1 MSSVVYFPVMK
12 GMGAITP
19 SRFDIKWIAVSG
31 SPSRFH
37 GYFELNE
44 FDDSMTFGPP
54 PPPIPNDP
62 YNKMT
67 TTQNVRAAMIFP
79 VVYWAS
85 AEYSITVQL
94 WRNQAGSSVWLGRP
108 IILPGWCTWF
118 ANQ

>member
-1 MSSVVYFPVMK
+1 MK
-12 GMGAITP
+12 GLGAITP
-19 SRFDIKWIAVSG
+19 SRFDIKWIAGSG
-31 SPSRFH
+31 SPSTFH
-37 GYFELNE
+37 GYFELGE

-62 YNKMT
+62 YNTMQ
-67 TTQNVRAAMIFP
+67 TTQNVRAAMVFP

-85 AEYSITVQL
+85 AAYSITVQL
-94 WRNQAGSSVWLGRP
+94 WRNQAGSAVWLGRP